1 MCMLTEELA
10 QQIHRHTLAHFAQ
23 HPPHGFMHQVVRVV
37 QVHLSITQAP
47 RRVTLLRCL
56 PGAYHAHTF
65 SPKVIAHSQ
74 LVQHL
79 SLIVVRAIP

>member
-1 MCMLTEELA
+1 MLTEELA
-10 QQIHRHTLAHFAQ
+10 QQIHRHTLAYFAQ
-23 HPPHGFMHQVVRVV
+23 HPPHGLVHQVVRVV

-47 RRVTLLRCL
+47 RWVALLRCL
-56 PGAYHAHTF
+56 PCAYHAHAF
-65 SPKVIAHSQ
+65 PPKVIAHGQ